1 MSEIDVGE
9 LQMPF
14 YKALGFSSP
23 KNMSKLFSFLT
34 NTAPNPKQSLS
45 LSVQGTV

>member
-1 MSEIDVGE
+1 MSEIDVGQ

-14 YKALGFSSP
+14 YKTLGFITP
-23 KNMSKLFSFLT
+23 KNMSKLFSFLK

-45 LSVQGTV
+45 VQGTV